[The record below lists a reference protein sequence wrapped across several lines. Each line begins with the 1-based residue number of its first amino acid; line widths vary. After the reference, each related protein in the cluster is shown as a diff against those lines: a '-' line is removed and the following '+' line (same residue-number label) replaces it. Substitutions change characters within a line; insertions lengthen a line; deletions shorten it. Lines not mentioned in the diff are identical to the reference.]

1 MQTIKTLFMG
11 AILALAAISFSACDS
26 EVPAGNPIKGSWESL
41 DGTTV
46 YSFDKDGS
54 ITYTKTTET
63 EEERRGEPSYSIWT
77 KTITKKTGTYFLTKE
92 SVVIKYTY
100 KETGTTERREDE
112 EYSDYNIWDWDVEIE
127 DEHNSSETFA
137 YVVDGDRLLLGKRD
151 SSGAISEGNIYN
163 KQ

>member
-54 ITYTKTTET
+54 VTYTKTTEQT
-63 EEERRGEPSYSIWT
+63 EEDKNDRKIWT
-77 KTITKKTGTYFLTKE
+77 KTITKKEGTYFLTKE

-100 KETGTTERREDE
+100 KSTDTEKRRGHEGGD
-112 EYSDYNIWDWDVEIE
+112 YMGSDFERE

>member
-63 EEERRGEPSYSIWT
+63 EEEGTSSRYDIWT
-77 KTITKKTGTYFLTKE
+77 KTITEKTGTYFLTKE

-100 KETGTTERREDE
+100 KETRTAQRYRYEEYPDSWNWDTER
-112 EYSDYNIWDWDVEIE
+112 E

>member
-100 KETGTTERREDE
+100 KSTDTEKRRGHEGGD
-112 EYSDYNIWDWDVEIE
+112 YMGSDFERE